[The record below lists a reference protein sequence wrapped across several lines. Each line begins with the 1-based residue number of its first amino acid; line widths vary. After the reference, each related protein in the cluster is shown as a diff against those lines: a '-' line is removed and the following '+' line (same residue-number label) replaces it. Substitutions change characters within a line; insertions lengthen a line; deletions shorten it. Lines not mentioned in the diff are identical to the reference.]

1 MSGDTK
7 AGLRAGRLAVRDGLS
22 IAERADKS
30 AAIQRHGLAG
40 LDVPVGATVSGYY
53 PIRSEANIMPLMAAL
68 AEKGARLCLPAVLDR
83 ETIVFRAYDPAEPL
97 VDAGWGTMGPRPDA
111 PLVDPDIILMP
122 LSAFDGQGNRIGYG
136 AGHYD
141 RAIDRMRKRGLSPRL
156 VGVAFACQEVAA
168 VPADPHDV
176 PVAAIL
182 TEAGLRAFPVKS
194 GSDLTPGQC
203 VKTKR

>member
-7 AGLRAGRLAVRDGLS
+7 ADLRAARLAIRDDLS
-22 IAERADKS
+22 ITERAEKS
-30 AAIQRHGLAG
+30 TAIQRHGLAG
-40 LDVPVGATVSGYY
+40 LDVLPGAIISGYY
-53 PIRSEANIMPLMAAL
+53 PIRSEADIMPLMAML

-111 PLVDPDIILMP
+111 PLVDPDIILLP
-122 LSAFDGQGNRIGYG
+122 LSVFDGRGNRIGYG

-156 VGVAFACQEVAA
+156 IGVAFACQEVAT

-176 PVAAIL
+176 PMAAIL
-182 TEAGLRAFPVKS
+182 TEAGLRILP
-194 GSDLTPGQC
+194 DPN
-203 VKTKR
+203 

>member
-7 AGLRAGRLAVRDGLS
+7 ADLRAARLAIRDNLS
-22 IAERADKS
+22 ITERAEKS
-30 AAIQRHGLAG
+30 TAIQRHGLAG
-40 LDVPVGATVSGYY
+40 LDVPPGAIISGYY
-53 PIRSEANIMPLMAAL
+53 PIRSEADIMPLMAML

-111 PLVDPDIILMP
+111 PLVDPDIILLP
-122 LSAFDGQGNRIGYG
+122 LSVFDGRGNRIGYG

-156 VGVAFACQEVAA
+156 IGVAFACQEVAT

-176 PVAAIL
+176 PMAAIL
-182 TEAGLRAFPVKS
+182 TETGLRILP
-194 GSDLTPGQC
+194 DPN
-203 VKTKR
+203 